1 MDNMV
6 GFDWVDYF
14 HCLSQ
19 DAIHELAAWLAAQQ
33 LEVWEFTDIVDR
45 AYAQLPGG
53 PDRGSAEFVARV
65 GRPAAE
71 AYAGRKRLFTRLMAT
86 LIALEDA
93 RMSGA
98 LPGEVAL
105 GELQPRPT
113 PSTRLRS
120 EDELLGALER
130 ARSGSR

>member
-1 MDNMV
+1 MDNVV
-6 GFDWVDYF
+6 GIDWVDYF

-19 DAIHELAAWLAAQQ
+19 DAIHELAAWLVAQQ

-45 AYAQLPGG
+45 AYTQIPEGA
-53 PDRGSAEFVARV
+53 DRPSAEFVARI

-71 AYAGRKRLFTRLMAT
+71 AYAGRKRVFARLMAR
-86 LIALEDA
+86 LVALEDA

-105 GELQPRPT
+105 GEIEPRPM
-113 PSTRLRS
+113 PSTRVRS
-120 EDELLGALER
+120 ADELFGVLER
-130 ARSGSR
+130 ARGSSK